1 MFGVAAQSLL
11 PNSSS
16 PIYGAH
22 NSENDWIWV
31 GIASEAKLRGENN
44 DEQRPDTNT
53 KKHQADP
60 QKARHTSVGRSC
72 DFAHIRKLHLTRQSS
87 AAPSESAVGK
97 LLWYFTHESE

>member
-1 MFGVAAQSLL
+1 
-11 PNSSS
+11 
-16 PIYGAH
+16 
-22 NSENDWIWV
+22 DWIWV

-72 DFAHIRKLHLTRQSS
+72 DFAHIRKLHLTSIRPQKFAIKGRQNLYNPLALQA
-87 AAPSESAVGK
+87 AAPVEK
-97 LLWYFTHESE
+97 LHASPPNRITSR